1 MAFAQKK
8 HVHTGDADKS
18 MLAFSCHCLTSWL
31 CLIRYLN
38 GVRKNGAAPV
48 LLELAN
54 EVMLLLLFY
63 LNLHKT

>member
-1 MAFAQKK
+1 MYTQ
-8 HVHTGDADKS
+8 G
-18 MLAFSCHCLTSWL
+18 MLTSL
-31 CLIRYLN
+31 CWPFLVTALPLGFVLSRYLN
-38 GVRKNGAAPV
+38 GVEENGAAPV

>member
-1 MAFAQKK
+1 MAFAQEKC
-8 HVHTGDADKS
+8 VLTGDADKS
-18 MLAFSCHCLTSWL
+18 MLAFSCHCITTWL
-31 CLIRYLN
+31 CLSRYLN
-38 GVRKNGAAPV
+38 GVGRNGAAPV